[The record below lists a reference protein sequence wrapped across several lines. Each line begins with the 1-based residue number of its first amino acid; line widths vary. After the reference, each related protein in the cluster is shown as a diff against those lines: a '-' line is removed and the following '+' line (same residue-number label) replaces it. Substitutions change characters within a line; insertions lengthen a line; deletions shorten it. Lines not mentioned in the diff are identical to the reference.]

1 MVLNYEALRQA
12 QACYAALE
20 RFRRDRE
27 RNKRYNYGDQWS
39 DIIQVDGRSVTE
51 EEYIKEQGSVPLKNN
66 LIRRLVRNVIG
77 VFSSQGAHPV
87 CEAVNAPD
95 SAAAE
100 SATLALERNAQL
112 NRLEALYVRTLEEF
126 LIGGLIV
133 HKKWYGHRQCAQCGG
148 AAPGAMQCGSAAP
161 GAMQC
166 GSAAPGAM
174 HSSLPCTD
182 YVHPHNFFID
192 ANMRDFRAW
201 DCRCIGEVHDVDFP
215 TLCAQFAHSAADC
228 QQLAAIYGRTLGS
241 DTGPDAFEDFGYGSD
256 FSSGL
261 LTPRNPGMCRVIEL
275 WRKEYMQL
283 YRCHDPLTGRVF
295 RIRAADYPKMV
306 EAVNAQRSHS
316 LISAQWLMQERWR
329 YYFLAPTGHVLAQ
342 GESPYAHG
350 AHPYVVKAYP
360 LIDGEIHAFVGDV
373 IDQQRYTNRLITM
386 YDWIVR
392 SSAKGVLLVPEDC
405 VPRGVN
411 PRDFADAWS
420 RFNGVLVYKPS
431 ARGDAP
437 RQVSGNAAN
446 VGITELLNLQL
457 KFFEEISGVNGA
469 LEGRL
474 ANSAMS
480 AELFDQQTQNA
491 TMALLDLL
499 NTFYEFMRDAAQKDL
514 SLLQQYGHLPTT
526 PLSIKIEKRKR
537 ENVSTML

>member
-1 MVLNYEALRQA
+1 MKLNYEALRQA

-77 VFSSQGAHPV
+77 VYSSQGAHPV
-87 CEAVNAPD
+87 CEAVNVID
-95 SAAAE
+95 RAAAE
-100 SATLALERNAQL
+100 DATLALERNAQL

-133 HKKWYGHRQCAQCGG
+133 HKKWYGHRQCGG
-148 AAPGAMQCGSAAP
+148 AAPGATHRP
-161 GAMQC
+161 T
-166 GSAAPGAM
+166 
-174 HSSLPCTD
+174 LPCTD

-215 TLCAQFAHSAADC
+215 TLCAQFARSGADC

-241 DTGPDAFEDFGYGSD
+241 DGGTDSFDDFGFSPD
-256 FSSGL
+256 FSSGF

-275 WRKEYMQL
+275 WRKELIQL

-316 LISAQWLMQERWR
+316 PISAQWLMQERWR

-514 SLLQQYGHLPTT
+514 SLLQQYGHLPAAS
-526 PLSIKIEKRKR
+526 LSIKIEKRKR
-537 ENVSTML
+537 ENVST